1 MTTEAT
7 MTPPTDARH
16 RPAVAGQVERSVRRR
31 VCLTAWQW
39 SADSGGYVALGG
51 WTLRKR
57 GAAWIARLNG
67 AEVLRD
73 EYLFNVMMELC
84 G

>member
-1 MTTEAT
+1 MTAEAT
-7 MTPPTDARH
+7 QDAPTDASH

-31 VCLTAWQW
+31 VCLTAWHW
-39 SADSGGYVALGG
+39 NADSGGYVAPGG
-51 WTLRKR
+51 WELRKR
-57 GAAWIARLNG
+57 GAAWVAHLDG

-73 EYLFNVMMELC
+73 PFLSNVMMELC

>member
-7 MTPPTDARH
+7 QDAPTDASH

-39 SADSGGYVALGG
+39 SADSGGYVAPGG
-51 WTLRKR
+51 WALQKH
-57 GAAWIARLNG
+57 GAAWVAFLDG

-73 EYLFNVMMELC
+73 QFLSNVMMELC

>member
-7 MTPPTDARH
+7 QDAPTDAQP
-16 RPAVAGQVERSVRRR
+16 RPAVEGQVERSVRRR

-39 SADSGGYVALGG
+39 SADSGGYVAPGG

>member
-1 MTTEAT
+1 MTDQVTQDA
-7 MTPPTDARH
+7 PTLPDH
-16 RPAVAGQVERSVRRR
+16 RTAVAGQVERRVRRR

-39 SADSGGYVALGG
+39 SADINGYIAPGG

-57 GAAWIARLNG
+57 GAAWIARDNG
-67 AEVLRD
+67 GEVLRD

>member
-1 MTTEAT
+1 MKHDEA
-7 MTPPTDARH
+7 MAPPA
-16 RPAVAGQVERSVRRR
+16 PLGQVERGVRRR

-39 SADSGGYVALGG
+39 SADSGGYVAPGAWSLQ
-51 WTLRKR
+51 KR
-57 GAAWIARLNG
+57 GAAWVASLDE

-73 EYLFNVMMELC
+73 PFLSNVMMELC